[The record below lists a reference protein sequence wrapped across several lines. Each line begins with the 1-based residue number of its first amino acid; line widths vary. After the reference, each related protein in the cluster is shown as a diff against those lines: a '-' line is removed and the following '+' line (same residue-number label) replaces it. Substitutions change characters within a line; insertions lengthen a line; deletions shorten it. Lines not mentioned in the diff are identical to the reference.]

1 MTIEIDI
8 DSATSLTEIAAAV
21 SNIAGDVDTAIGAAE
36 TSLSLLTSMATSNCD
51 ILGTIGAL
59 VGAATR
65 QFKSAVYVSSRMFQS
80 SIGELMKSAG
90 AAIKSLKEK
99 VVGVVSIIQNLFSRL
114 TSATEE
120 VLLRIKAAIKSVI
133 GAINGVIDGIINSVL
148 DIEGAIGSLI
158 ADLGKGIKD
167 FFASG
172 CSVVASSVTD
182 IGKGAG
188 IDSVVGAV
196 TGTAE
201 AAVESAMGTVK
212 QNLDTIQTG
221 TVTGISSSIVSIND
235 SLTAVDDSLA
245 ALRNFA

>member
-8 DSATSLTEIAAAV
+8 DSSTSLTEIAAAV

-51 ILGTIGAL
+51 ILGTIDAL
-59 VGAATR
+59 VGTATS
-65 QFKSAVYVSSRMFQS
+65 QFKSAVSVSSKMFQS

-90 AAIKSLKEK
+90 AAIKSLKAN

-114 TSATEE
+114 TSATNE
-120 VLLRIKAAIKSVI
+120 VLLRIKTAIKSVI
-133 GAINGVIDGIINSVL
+133 SAINGVIDGIIKSVL

-158 ADLGKGIKD
+158 SDLGKGIKN

-172 CSVVASSVTD
+172 CSVVTSAVTV
-182 IGKGAG
+182 IGNGAG

-201 AAVESAMGTVK
+201 KAVESAMGSVK
-212 QNLDTIQTG
+212 QNLTTIQST
-221 TVTGISSSIVSIND
+221 TVTGISGSIVSINESLIDVVD
-235 SLTAVDDSLA
+235 SLT